1 MKVLPQNQEVFS
13 FVKIGYVK
21 SGYPDKFGV
30 PRQSGLVHSV
40 SAEIIIEN
48 KFQPEISLQ
57 GLERF
62 THLWILFIF
71 HLNDSKG
78 FNAKVHP
85 PRMNGESIGVF
96 ATRSPHRPN
105 PVGLSLVKI
114 KKVHRDR
121 IEVDGID
128 LVDGTPVVDI
138 KPYLPQFEIRE
149 EAKAGWVEETSLT
162 KIRVEFESTAEQAL
176 QDWIRES
183 GKANLKQA
191 IIDIIR
197 QDPRPVIY
205 RGVEESGGKYRQEHV
220 FRLYEKDIQFKFI
233 TTESAVVIGIENYIK
248 KLHLS

>member
-1 MKVLPQNQEVFS
+1 MKLLPPNQDVYN
-13 FVKIGYVK
+13 FVKIGHVK
-21 SGYPDKFGV
+21 SGYPEKFGV

-40 SAEIIIEN
+40 SAEIVIEGQ
-48 KFQPEISLQ
+48 FQPEISLQ
-57 GLERF
+57 GLDRF

-114 KKVHRDR
+114 KKVHHDR

-149 EAKAGWVEETSLT
+149 DARAGWVEQTAPTS
-162 KIRVEFESTAEQAL
+162 IQVEFETLAEVSL
-176 QDWIRES
+176 QEWIKES
-183 GKANLKQA
+183 GHKDLKQA

-205 RGVEESGGKYRQEHV
+205 RGAEESGGKYRQDHV
-220 FRLYEKDIQFKFI
+220 FRLYEKDIQFKF
-233 TTESAVVIGIENYIK
+233 TTAENAVVLAIKNYK
-248 KLHLS
+248 F

>member
-1 MKVLPQNQEVFS
+1 MKVLPPNPETFN
-13 FVKIGYVK
+13 FVQIGHVK

-40 SAEIIIEN
+40 DSEIIIEN
-48 KFQPEISLQ
+48 QFQPEISLQ

-78 FNAKVHP
+78 FHAKVHP

-114 KKVHRDR
+114 KKVHSDR

-128 LVDGTPVVDI
+128 LVDGTPVIDI
-138 KPYLPQFEIRE
+138 KPYLPQFEIRSD
-149 EAKAGWVEETSLT
+149 AKAGWVEDTSST
-162 KIRVEFESTAEQAL
+162 VIVVEFDPQAEAQL
-176 QDWIRES
+176 NDWIKNNGHE
-183 GKANLKQA
+183 NLRQA
-191 IIDIIR
+191 IVDIIR

-205 RGVEESGGKYRQEHV
+205 RGSEQTGGKYRQDHT
-220 FRLYEKDIQFKFI
+220 FRLYDKDIRFKFLTAEHATVVEI
-233 TTESAVVIGIENYIK
+233 TNYSK
-248 KLHLS
+248 SK

>member
-1 MKVLPQNQEVFS
+1 MKVLPPNQEIFS
-13 FVKIGYVK
+13 FVKIGHVK

-40 SAEIIIEN
+40 SAEIVIESQ
-48 KFQPEISLQ
+48 FQPEISLQ

-149 EAKAGWVEETSLT
+149 DAKAGWVEETTPSV
-162 KIRVEFESTAEQAL
+162 IQVEFDAAAEQAL
-176 QDWIRES
+176 QQWTRDS
-183 GKANLKQA
+183 GQANLKQA
-191 IIDIIR
+191 IVDIIR

-205 RGVEESGGKYRQEHV
+205 RGSEETGGKYRQDHV
-220 FRLYEKDIQFKFI
+220 FRLYEKDIKFKF
-233 TTESAVVIGIENYIK
+233 TTATSAVVIEIKNYI
-248 KLHLS
+248 SET

>member
-1 MKVLPQNQEVFS
+1 MKVLPPNLETFN
-13 FVKIGYVK
+13 FVKIGHVK

-40 SAEIIIEN
+40 ASEIIIDN
-48 KFQPEISLQ
+48 QFQPEISLQ

-62 THLWILFIF
+62 SHLWIIFIF

-114 KKVHRDR
+114 NKVHLDR

-138 KPYLPQFEIRE
+138 KPYLPQFEIRAD
-149 EAKAGWVEETSLT
+149 AKAGWVEDATNVT
-162 KIRVEFESTAEQAL
+162 IDVQFEPLAESAL
-176 QDWIRES
+176 NEWVKAS
-183 GKANLKQA
+183 GHANLKQS

-205 RGVEESGGKYRQEHV
+205 RGSEETGGKYRQEHF
-220 FRLYEKDIQFKFI
+220 FRLYEKDIGFKF
-233 TTESAVVIGIENYIK
+233 TTAQTVIVNSIKNYISSK
-248 KLHLS
+248 

>member
-1 MKVLPQNQEVFS
+1 MKVLSPNPETYN
-13 FVKIGYVK
+13 FVKIGHVK

-40 SAEIIIEN
+40 ASEIIIEN
-48 KFQPEISLQ
+48 QYQPEISLQ

-85 PRMNGESIGVF
+85 PRMNGGSIGVF

-128 LVDGTPVVDI
+128 LVDGTPVIDI

-149 EAKAGWVEETSLT
+149 DAKAGWVEETST
-162 KIRVEFESTAEQAL
+162 TVIVVEFDSAADIEL
-176 QDWIRES
+176 NIWIQQS
-183 GKANLKQA
+183 GHGNLRQA
-191 IIDIIR
+191 ITDIIR

-205 RGVEESGGKYRQEHV
+205 RGSEETGGKYRQNHV
-220 FRLYEKDIQFKFI
+220 FRLYEKDVRFKFLTADHAI
-233 TTESAVVIGIENYIK
+233 VTAISNYSTSK
-248 KLHLS
+248 